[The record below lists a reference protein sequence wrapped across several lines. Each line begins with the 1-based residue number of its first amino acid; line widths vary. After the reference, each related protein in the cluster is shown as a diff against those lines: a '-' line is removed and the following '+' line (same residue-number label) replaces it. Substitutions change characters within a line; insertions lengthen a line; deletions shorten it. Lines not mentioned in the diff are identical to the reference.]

1 MKKIDCGN
9 AYLSAHPLQF
19 IGVVWLWRGAA
30 ASCPKGYKPLCAGV
44 AGVRRSAHVTS
55 LLKELEWMN
64 LEGMVAESHCATMRY
79 VNNPYAPMSVSQ
91 RCKRRADVSCR
102 TTRATDRGNL
112 DVPRVR
118 TEHARKFFSYRAVT
132 RWNALPATVRETTTA
147 RACRKRY
154 RELVNSV

>member
-1 MKKIDCGN
+1 MQRHRVQKAIN
-9 AYLSAHPLQF
+9 H
-19 IGVVWLWRGAA
+19 
-30 ASCPKGYKPLCAGV
+30 CARVV
-44 AGVRRSAHVTS
+44 AGVRRSAHVTP
-55 LLKELEWMN
+55 LLEELGWPN
-64 LEGMVAESHCATMRY
+64 LEGMVAESDCATMHY
-79 VNNPYAPMSVSQ
+79 VVNNPYAPMCVSQ
-91 RCKRRADVSCR
+91 RFKRRDDVSCR